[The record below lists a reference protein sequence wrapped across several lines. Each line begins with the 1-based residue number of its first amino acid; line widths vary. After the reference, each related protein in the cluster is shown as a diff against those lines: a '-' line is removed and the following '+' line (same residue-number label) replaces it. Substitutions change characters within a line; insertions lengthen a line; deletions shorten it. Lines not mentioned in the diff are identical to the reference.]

1 MKRVIFLLLVI
12 LAVAASSQICS
23 YQDILDYLNLT
34 TDNSVFRLT
43 RPVLDHTRPTV
54 VHLDVYLYAI
64 LSVIEKTQTFVPF
77 VWCSMRWINER
88 IKWDP
93 AHFCGIDRVSI
104 PHEMVW
110 KPDLFIYEMIEKDD
124 SPKSPYLFLYNDGSI
139 FKEEG
144 LRIVSACNMDVH
156 KFPFDTQKCNI
167 SIGSTLHCSEGLKC
181 LKRTN
186 KKLYHVFSF
195 FLSLIL
201 SPPSTVDELLL
212 QPFSNSSRATQFS
225 KELIRIHGEWEFLH
239 LLVSKSNLSYHDRL
253 WDQLVYT
260 VTMRRKP
267 LLHVLN
273 FLLPVL
279 FFLTLD
285 LASFFIADHRGEKLG
300 FKITVLLAISV
311 LLLILNDIL
320 PSMSSRTP
328 LIATYCIVIFGLMLL
343 SVLVTILVTYLL
355 EKDAENLQ
363 RESWVDGDNTVK
375 ADNTKE
381 EEQEHTLCSCISE
394 ASDAEKQHELVPIS
408 EEVSSSIQTGET
420 HVLLLILDELKEM
433 QKTLRVHH
441 SCRSKGKYAMWAA
454 RINGA
459 FFFLYVITVSLF
471 LPLLYMEW
479 TSETQ

>member
-1 MKRVIFLLLVI
+1 MRESEALKEVFNRAQPSADQITHKRANTHSCRNETCDFSPPRHPGSCSLQSDLQLPGHPGLSESDHRQQCVQTD
-12 LAVAASSQICS
+12 AARPGSHSAHRSPPGRVSLC
-23 YQDILDYLNLT
+23 YL
-34 TDNSVFRLT
+34 
-43 RPVLDHTRPTV
+43 
-54 VHLDVYLYAI
+54 
-64 LSVIEKTQTFVPF
+64 IEKTQTFVPF

-328 LIATYCIVIFGLMLL
+328 LIGTGGL
-343 SVLVTILVTYLL
+343 
-355 EKDAENLQ
+355 
-363 RESWVDGDNTVK
+363 
-375 ADNTKE
+375 
-381 EEQEHTLCSCISE
+381 
-394 ASDAEKQHELVPIS
+394 
-408 EEVSSSIQTGET
+408 
-420 HVLLLILDELKEM
+420 
-433 QKTLRVHH
+433 
-441 SCRSKGKYAMWAA
+441 GKW
-454 RINGA
+454 N
-459 FFFLYVITVSLF
+459 
-471 LPLLYMEW
+471 
-479 TSETQ
+479 

>member
-167 SIGSTLHCSEGLKC
+167 SIGSTLHCM
-181 LKRTN
+181 
-186 KKLYHVFSF
+186 
-195 FLSLIL
+195 
-201 SPPSTVDELLL
+201 DELLL